1 MSKEEDIPDL
11 IKKISG
17 ADCENSFR
25 RFFNHFY
32 SSLFALASY
41 YTKNQFLAEEVV
53 SDVFLKVW
61 KQRKHLEEI
70 RDIQA
75 YLLVAVKRQSLNYL
89 RNTRYAPLFIHDLEH
104 QIIVEPRTP
113 ENILFSQD
121 VLKAVSQSVQ
131 SLPEKCRLVYKFV
144 KEEQRTYKEVA
155 DLLQISEKTV
165 EMHVGHALKKIRED
179 LEQQKNE
186 SYPLKS
192 MIKSAFSG
200 LIALFS
206 SFQA

>member
-1 MSKEEDIPDL
+1 MCKEDDIPDL
-11 IKKISG
+11 MKKISG
-17 ADCENSFR
+17 EDCENSFR
-25 RFFNHFY
+25 RFFDHFY
-32 SSLFALASY
+32 PSLFALASY

-70 RDIQA
+70 KNVQA

-121 VLKAVSQSVQ
+121 MLRAVSQSVQ
-131 SLPEKCRLVYKFV
+131 NLPEKCRLVYKLV
-144 KEEQRTYKEVA
+144 KEEQRTYREVA

-179 LEQQKNE
+179 LQQQKNE
-186 SYPLKS
+186 PHPLKS
-192 MIKSAFSG
+192 MIRSAFPG
-200 LIALFS
+200 LLALLS
-206 SFQA
+206 CI